1 MADPTAVVTVAEA
14 RRAGHSVQL
23 ESITHRFGA
32 TTAVDD
38 VSLPVEAGELI
49 ALLGPSGCGK
59 TTLLRII
66 GGFIVPTAGSVR
78 VDGRSIDHL
87 PASRRDIGVVF
98 QNYALFPHMTV
109 YENVAYGLRARH
121 APRELIRERVARMLA
136 TVQLEALAERMP
148 RQLSGGQQQ
157 RVALARALA
166 VEPRILLLDE
176 PFGALDKNLRL
187 DMQIEVKRLQR
198 QFGITAILVTHDQEE
213 AMSLADRI
221 AVMHRGRVEQ
231 FASPVEVYDRPRTL
245 FVNSFVGTANLLA
258 GEIVARESG
267 MCVVALDAGVTVDV
281 PGEIGSKRIVVS
293 ARPENLRLYPDARAR
308 ALAGRGAHPHAG
320 RRADRERGGHPRRR
334 VAQGHRAA
342 REPGAAGRAG
352 RRALLRHRHAVRRVL
367 IPRAGRRAG
376 HSPEEATPCPAPS
389 SRAARCSPA
398 ARSSPPPRCCPAS
411 RPRPAASWRPPTR
424 VRGRRPTAR
433 WCCPRSRRARTSTRS

>member
-1 MADPTAVVTVAEA
+1 MAELVDLLARPETPSPGMVADT
-14 RRAGHSVQL
+14 RRAGHSVEL
-23 ESITHRFGA
+23 ESITHRFG
-32 TTAVDD
+32 TTIAVDD
-38 VSLPVEAGELI
+38 VSLPIEAGELV

-66 GGFIVPTAGSVR
+66 GGFVVPMAGSVR
-78 VDGRSIDHL
+78 VDGRPIDHL
-87 PASRRDIGVVF
+87 PASRREIGIVF

-121 APRELIRERVARMLA
+121 APREVIRERIARMLA
-136 TVQLEALAERMP
+136 VVQLEPLRDRMP

-221 AVMHRGRVEQ
+221 AVMNRGRVEQ
-231 FASPVEVYDRPRTL
+231 FASPVDVYDRPRTL

-258 GEIVARESG
+258 GTIVGRDGGTITVTLE
-267 MCVVALDAGVTVDV
+267 AGATVDLPAAPTMGGTRV
-281 PGEIGSKRIVVS
+281 VVS
-293 ARPENLRLYPDARAR
+293 ARPENLRLY
-308 ALAGRGAHPHAG
+308 AGPGPGRWPVELRIRMPVGAQTVSEVG
-320 RRADRERGGHPRRR
+320 T
-334 VAQGHRAA
+334 
-342 REPGAAGRAG
+342 RAG
-352 RRALLRHRHAVRRVL
+352 ESLKITEPRDTLASPGEASGALYCEIVSTSAVS
-367 IPRAGRRAG
+367 IFTA
-376 HSPEEATPCPAPS
+376 
-389 SRAARCSPA
+389 PA
-398 ARSSPPPRCCPAS
+398 AEPAHS
-411 RPRPAASWRPPTR
+411 
-424 VRGRRPTAR
+424 
-433 WCCPRSRRARTSTRS
+433 

>member
-1 MADPTAVVTVAEA
+1 MVRRIIGKTTGMIETEA
-14 RRAGHSVQL
+14 PSAKARTNGAARGGHSVEL
-23 ESITHRFGA
+23 ASITHRFGT

-38 VSLPVEAGELI
+38 VTLAVDAGELV

-78 VDGRSIDHL
+78 VDGRGIDHL
-87 PASRRDIGVVF
+87 PVSRRDIGIVF

-121 APRELIRERVARMLA
+121 APREQIRDRVARMLA
-136 TVQLEALAERMP
+136 TVQLDGLRDRVP

-221 AVMHRGRVEQ
+221 AVMSRGRVEQ
-231 FASPVEVYDRPRTL
+231 FASPVDVYDRPRTL

-258 GEIVARESG
+258 GEIVSRDG
-267 MCVVALDAGVTVDV
+267 GTLTVALAAGATVTLPASGAPD
-281 PGEIGSKRIVVS
+281 GKRVIVS
-293 ARPENLRLYPDARAR
+293 ARPENLRLHAQPGP
-308 ALAGRGAHPHAG
+308 GRWAVQLRIRMPVGAQTVS
-320 RRADRERGGHPRRR
+320 E
-334 VAQGHRAA
+334 VVT
-342 REPGAAGRAG
+342 AAGES
-352 RRALLRHRHAVRRVL
+352 LKVTE
-367 IPRAGRRAG
+367 PRAMVAPAG
-376 HSPEEATPCPAPS
+376 DAGATLYCALVSTEAVSLFPAPAS
-389 SRAARCSPA
+389 EPA
-398 ARSSPPPRCCPAS
+398 QA
-411 RPRPAASWRPPTR
+411 
-424 VRGRRPTAR
+424 
-433 WCCPRSRRARTSTRS
+433 

>member
-1 MADPTAVVTVAEA
+1 MLAPAA
-14 RRAGHSVQL
+14 RPVGHSVQL

-38 VSLPVEAGELI
+38 VSLPIEAGELI

-66 GGFIVPTAGSVR
+66 GGFIVPAAGAVR

-136 TVQLEALAERMP
+136 TVQLGALRDRMP

-221 AVMHRGRVEQ
+221 AVMQRGRVEQ
-231 FASPVEVYDRPRTL
+231 FASPVEVYDRPSTL

-258 GEIVARESG
+258 GEVVERRGAACTVALEAGATVEIPAGELPAGESG
-267 MCVVALDAGVTVDV
+267 LDA
-281 PGEIGSKRIVVS
+281 KRIVVS
-293 ARPENLRLYPDARAR
+293 ARPENLRLYTEPGPGRWPVELRIRMPVGAQTVSEVGTRGGFSLKVTEPRENLAPPGEAGG
-308 ALAGRGAHPHAG
+308 ALYCGIVTASAVSLFPAPASEPAHP
-320 RRADRERGGHPRRR
+320 
-334 VAQGHRAA
+334 
-342 REPGAAGRAG
+342 
-352 RRALLRHRHAVRRVL
+352 
-367 IPRAGRRAG
+367 
-376 HSPEEATPCPAPS
+376 
-389 SRAARCSPA
+389 
-398 ARSSPPPRCCPAS
+398 
-411 RPRPAASWRPPTR
+411 
-424 VRGRRPTAR
+424 
-433 WCCPRSRRARTSTRS
+433 

>member
-1 MADPTAVVTVAEA
+1 MVRRIIGKTIDVTETQAGGARARGNGVA
-14 RRAGHSVQL
+14 RAGHSVEL

-38 VSLPVEAGELI
+38 VSLAVEAGELV

-66 GGFIVPTAGSVR
+66 GGFIVPSAGSVR
-78 VDGRSIDHL
+78 VDGRAIDHL
-87 PASRRDIGVVF
+87 PVSRRDIGIVF

-121 APRELIRERVARMLA
+121 APRAQIRERVARMLE
-136 TVQLEALAERMP
+136 TVQLEGLRDRVP

-221 AVMHRGRVEQ
+221 AVMNRGRVEQ

-245 FVNSFVGTANLLA
+245 FVNSFVGTANLIA
-258 GEIVARESG
+258 GDIVARDGAMLTITLEAG
-267 MCVVALDAGVTVDV
+267 ATVLLPGAAALDARRV
-281 PGEIGSKRIVVS
+281 IVS
-293 ARPENLRLYPDARAR
+293 ARPENLRLYA
-308 ALAGRGAHPHAG
+308 
-320 RRADRERGGHPRRR
+320 
-334 VAQGHRAA
+334 
-342 REPGAAGRAG
+342 EPGPGRWKVELRIRMPVGAQTVSEVVTAAGES
-352 RRALLRHRHAVRRVL
+352 LKVTE
-367 IPRAGRRAG
+367 PRAMMAPAG
-376 HSPEEATPCPAPS
+376 DAGATLYCAIASTAAVSLFPAPAS
-389 SRAARCSPA
+389 SPA
-398 ARSSPPPRCCPAS
+398 QL
-411 RPRPAASWRPPTR
+411 
-424 VRGRRPTAR
+424 
-433 WCCPRSRRARTSTRS
+433 

>member
-1 MADPTAVVTVAEA
+1 M
-14 RRAGHSVQL
+14 RRIRSHSVELQA
-23 ESITHRFGA
+23 ITHRFGA

-38 VSLPVEAGELI
+38 VSLPVQAGELV

-66 GGFIVPTAGSVR
+66 GGFITPTTGSVR
-78 VDGRSIDHL
+78 VDGRTIDHL
-87 PASRRDIGVVF
+87 PASQRDIGIVF

-121 APRELIRERVARMLA
+121 TPRGAIRDRVAKMLSV
-136 TVQLEALAERMP
+136 VQLDALRDRMP

-213 AMSLADRI
+213 AMSLADHI

-231 FASPVEVYDRPRTL
+231 FATPVEVYDQPRTL
-245 FVNSFVGTANLLA
+245 FVNSFVGTANVLA
-258 GEIVARESG
+258 GEIVTREG
-267 MCVVALDAGVTVDV
+267 RTITVALECGATVTLEAPPATIDGKRVVA
-281 PGEIGSKRIVVS
+281 S
-293 ARPENLRLYPDARAR
+293 ARPENLRLYAEP
-308 ALAGRGAHPHAG
+308 GRGRWPVALRIRMPVGAHTVSEVVTSTGQSLKVTEPRATLAPPGEAGASLYCGIVSTAAVSIFPAPADEPAHP
-320 RRADRERGGHPRRR
+320 
-334 VAQGHRAA
+334 
-342 REPGAAGRAG
+342 
-352 RRALLRHRHAVRRVL
+352 
-367 IPRAGRRAG
+367 
-376 HSPEEATPCPAPS
+376 
-389 SRAARCSPA
+389 
-398 ARSSPPPRCCPAS
+398 
-411 RPRPAASWRPPTR
+411 
-424 VRGRRPTAR
+424 
-433 WCCPRSRRARTSTRS
+433 

>member
-1 MADPTAVVTVAEA
+1 VADPTAVVTVAEA

-32 TTAVDD
+32 TTAVDG

-121 APRELIRERVARMLA
+121 AARELIRERVARMLA

-258 GEIVARESG
+258 GEIVSRANG
-267 MCVVALDAGVTVDV
+267 VCVVALDAGVTVDL
-281 PGEIGSKRIVVS
+281 PGEIGGKRIVVS
-293 ARPENLRLYPDARAR
+293 ARPENLRLHPAPGPGRWPVELRIRMPVGAQTVSEVVTRAGES
-308 ALAGRGAHPHAG
+308 LKVTEP
-320 RRADRERGGHPRRR
+320 RESLTSPGE
-334 VAQGHRAA
+334 A
-342 REPGAAGRAG
+342 GAALYCGIVSPS
-352 RRALLRHRHAVRRVL
+352 AVSL
-367 IPRAGRRAG
+367 F
-376 HSPEEATPCPAPS
+376 PAPAS
-389 SRAARCSPA
+389 EPA
-398 ARSSPPPRCCPAS
+398 
-411 RPRPAASWRPPTR
+411 
-424 VRGRRPTAR
+424 TA
-433 WCCPRSRRARTSTRS
+433 

>member
-1 MADPTAVVTVAEA
+1 MVRRIIGKTIGVTETEAAGARAPINGVA
-14 RRAGHSVQL
+14 RAGHSVEL
-23 ESITHRFGA
+23 ASITHRFGA

-38 VSLPVEAGELI
+38 VNLGVEAGELV

-78 VDGRSIDHL
+78 VDGRTIDHL
-87 PASRRDIGVVF
+87 PVSRRDIGIVF

-121 APRELIRERVARMLA
+121 APRAQIRERVARMLA
-136 TVQLEALAERMP
+136 TVQLEGLRDRVP

-221 AVMHRGRVEQ
+221 AVMSRGRVEQ
-231 FASPVEVYDRPRTL
+231 FASPVEIYDRPRTL
-245 FVNSFVGTANLLA
+245 FVNSFIGTANLLA
-258 GEIVARESG
+258 GEIVAREG
-267 MCVVALDAGVTVDV
+267 AMFTVALDAGASVTVPAASAVD
-281 PGEIGSKRIVVS
+281 GKRVIVS
-293 ARPENLRLYPDARAR
+293 ARPEHLRLYPQPGP
-308 ALAGRGAHPHAG
+308 GRWGVELRIRMPVGAQTVS
-320 RRADRERGGHPRRR
+320 E
-334 VAQGHRAA
+334 VVT
-342 REPGAAGRAG
+342 AAGES
-352 RRALLRHRHAVRRVL
+352 LKVTE
-367 IPRAGRRAG
+367 PRATIVPSGDTGTTLYCAIA
-376 HSPEEATPCPAPS
+376 STAAVSLFPAP
-389 SRAARCSPA
+389 AQVPA
-398 ARSSPPPRCCPAS
+398 QI
-411 RPRPAASWRPPTR
+411 
-424 VRGRRPTAR
+424 
-433 WCCPRSRRARTSTRS
+433 

>member
-1 MADPTAVVTVAEA
+1 MLAPAA
-14 RRAGHSVQL
+14 RPVGHTVQL

-38 VSLPVEAGELI
+38 VSLPIEAGELI

-66 GGFIVPTAGSVR
+66 GGFIVPAAGAVR

-136 TVQLEALAERMP
+136 TVQLGALRDRMP

-221 AVMHRGRVEQ
+221 AVMQRGRVEQ
-231 FASPVEVYDRPRTL
+231 FASPVEVYDRPSTL

-258 GEIVARESG
+258 GEVVERRGAACTVALEAGATVEIPAGELPAGESG
-267 MCVVALDAGVTVDV
+267 LDA
-281 PGEIGSKRIVVS
+281 KRIVVS
-293 ARPENLRLYPDARAR
+293 ARPENLRLYTEPGPGRWPVELRIRMPVGAQTVSEVGTRGGFSLKVTEPR
-308 ALAGRGAHPHAG
+308 ENLAPPGEAGGVLYCGIVTASAVSLFPAPASEPAHP
-320 RRADRERGGHPRRR
+320 
-334 VAQGHRAA
+334 
-342 REPGAAGRAG
+342 
-352 RRALLRHRHAVRRVL
+352 
-367 IPRAGRRAG
+367 
-376 HSPEEATPCPAPS
+376 
-389 SRAARCSPA
+389 
-398 ARSSPPPRCCPAS
+398 
-411 RPRPAASWRPPTR
+411 
-424 VRGRRPTAR
+424 
-433 WCCPRSRRARTSTRS
+433 

>member
-1 MADPTAVVTVAEA
+1 MADPTAVITEALA

-66 GGFIVPTAGSVR
+66 GGFIVPTAGRVR

-121 APRELIRERVARMLA
+121 APRERIRERVARMLA

-267 MCVVALDAGVTVDV
+267 TCVVTLDAGVTVDV

-293 ARPENLRLYPDARAR
+293 ARPENLRLYPTPGP
-308 ALAGRGAHPHAG
+308 GRWPVEVRIRMPVGAQTVSEVVTRTGESLKVTEP
-320 RRADRERGGHPRRR
+320 RESLTPPG
-334 VAQGHRAA
+334 
-342 REPGAAGRAG
+342 EPGAAVYCGIVTPS
-352 RRALLRHRHAVRRVL
+352 AVSL
-367 IPRAGRRAG
+367 F
-376 HSPEEATPCPAPS
+376 PAP
-389 SRAARCSPA
+389 APEPA
-398 ARSSPPPRCCPAS
+398 
-411 RPRPAASWRPPTR
+411 
-424 VRGRRPTAR
+424 TA
-433 WCCPRSRRARTSTRS
+433 

>member
-1 MADPTAVVTVAEA
+1 MADPTAVITEAEA

-38 VSLPVEAGELI
+38 VSLPVEAGELV

-66 GGFIVPTAGSVR
+66 GGFIVPTAGRVR

-121 APRELIRERVARMLA
+121 APRERIRERVARMLA

-293 ARPENLRLYPDARAR
+293 ARPENLRLYPTPGP
-308 ALAGRGAHPHAG
+308 GRWPVEVRIRMPVGAQTVSEVVTRTGESLKVTEP
-320 RRADRERGGHPRRR
+320 RESLTPPG
-334 VAQGHRAA
+334 
-342 REPGAAGRAG
+342 EPGAAVYCGIVTPS
-352 RRALLRHRHAVRRVL
+352 AVSL
-367 IPRAGRRAG
+367 F
-376 HSPEEATPCPAPS
+376 PAP
-389 SRAARCSPA
+389 AAEPA
-398 ARSSPPPRCCPAS
+398 
-411 RPRPAASWRPPTR
+411 
-424 VRGRRPTAR
+424 TA
-433 WCCPRSRRARTSTRS
+433 

>member
-1 MADPTAVVTVAEA
+1 MTEPTGL
-14 RRAGHSVQL
+14 GHSVEL
-23 ESITHRFGA
+23 ESITHRFGT

-38 VSLPVEAGELI
+38 VRLTIDAGELV

-66 GGFIVPTAGSVR
+66 GGFIVPATGSVR
-78 VDGRSIDHL
+78 VDGRAIDHL
-87 PASRRDIGVVF
+87 PASRRDIGIVF

-121 APRELIRERVARMLA
+121 AARDVIRTRVAEMLGV
-136 TVQLEALAERMP
+136 VQLTTLQDRMP

-221 AVMHRGRVEQ
+221 AVMNGGRVEQ

-245 FVNSFVGTANLLA
+245 FVNSFVGTANVLA
-258 GEIVARESG
+258 GEITRREG
-267 MCVVALDAGVTVDV
+267 GAAVVALEAGAIVTV
-281 PGEIGSKRIVVS
+281 PGATADGKRVVVS
-293 ARPENLRLYPDARAR
+293 ARPENLRLYAEPGP
-308 ALAGRGAHPHAG
+308 GRWPVELRIRMPVGAHTVS
-320 RRADRERGGHPRRR
+320 E
-334 VAQGHRAA
+334 VVT
-342 REPGAAGRAG
+342 RAG
-352 RRALLRHRHAVRRVL
+352 QSLKVTE
-367 IPRAGRRAG
+367 PRASLAAPG
-376 HSPEEATPCPAPS
+376 EASGALYCGIVS
-389 SRAARCSPA
+389 AADVSLFPN
-398 ARSSPPPRCCPAS
+398 P
-411 RPRPAASWRPPTR
+411 
-424 VRGRRPTAR
+424 
-433 WCCPRSRRARTSTRS
+433 

>member
-1 MADPTAVVTVAEA
+1 VVTESEGTKIAGRRRCGKVRAINGKLDLQRIEA
-14 RRAGHSVQL
+14 TDGARAREATRPGHSVEL
-23 ESITHRFGA
+23 ASITHRFGA

-38 VSLPVEAGELI
+38 VSLSIEPGELV

-59 TTLLRII
+59 TTLLRVI
-66 GGFIVPTAGSVR
+66 GGFVMPAAGSVR
-78 VDGRSIDHL
+78 VDGRPIDHL
-87 PASRRDIGVVF
+87 PASRREIGVVF

-109 YENVAYGLRARH
+109 YENVAYGLRARR
-121 APRELIRERVARMLA
+121 APRALVQERVAKMLSV
-136 TVQLEALAERMP
+136 VQLEALRERMP

-245 FVNSFVGTANLLA
+245 FVNSFVGTANVLA
-258 GEIVARESG
+258 GDVVARDG
-267 MCVVALDAGVTVDV
+267 HVLTVALAAGATIDTPAGAPIDGKRVVVA
-281 PGEIGSKRIVVS
+281 
-293 ARPENLRLYPDARAR
+293 ARPEHLRLYAEPGPGRWPVEVRLRMPVGAQLVSEVVTRAGESLKVTEPR
-308 ALAGRGAHPHAG
+308 AHLSVAG
-320 RRADRERGGHPRRR
+320 DRR
-334 VAQGHRAA
+334 VAVYCGIVSTDVVSIFPAPA
-342 REPGAAGRAG
+342 REP
-352 RRALLRHRHAVRRVL
+352 
-367 IPRAGRRAG
+367 
-376 HSPEEATPCPAPS
+376 APS
-389 SRAARCSPA
+389 
-398 ARSSPPPRCCPAS
+398 
-411 RPRPAASWRPPTR
+411 
-424 VRGRRPTAR
+424 
-433 WCCPRSRRARTSTRS
+433 

>member
-32 TTAVDD
+32 TTAVDG

-66 GGFIVPTAGSVR
+66 GGFIVPTAGRVR

-87 PASRRDIGVVF
+87 PASRRDI
-98 QNYALFPHMTV
+98 AWCSELRAFPHMR
-109 YENVAYGLRARH
+109 YYNVARLRARH
-121 APRELIRERVARMLA
+121 AARDLIRARVARAA
-136 TVQLEALAERMP
+136 TGAARALAERMP

-258 GEIVARESG
+258 GEIVSRAG
-267 MCVVALDAGVTVDV
+267 TTCTVALEAGVTVEL
-281 PGEIGSKRIVVS
+281 PAGPEGKRVVVS
-293 ARPENLRLYPDARAR
+293 ARPENLRLHPTPGP
-308 ALAGRGAHPHAG
+308 GRWPVEVRIRMPVGAQTVS
-320 RRADRERGGHPRRR
+320 E
-334 VAQGHRAA
+334 V
-342 REPGAAGRAG
+342 
-352 RRALLRHRHAVRRVL
+352 
-367 IPRAGRRAG
+367 
-376 HSPEEATPCPAPS
+376 
-389 SRAARCSPA
+389 SPA
-398 ARSSPPPRCCPAS
+398 GESSSPPRES
-411 RPRPAASWRPPTR
+411 LRR
-424 VRGRRPTAR
+424 VRGRRAVLRDRHPSAVSLFPAPAPEPAT
-433 WCCPRSRRARTSTRS
+433 P

>member
-1 MADPTAVVTVAEA
+1 VADPTAVVTVAEA
-14 RRAGHSVQL
+14 RRAGHRVQL

-32 TTAVDD
+32 TTAVDG

-121 APRELIRERVARMLA
+121 AARELIRERVARMLA

-258 GEIVARESG
+258 GEIVSRANG
-267 MCVVALDAGVTVDV
+267 VCVVALDAGVTVDL

-293 ARPENLRLYPDARAR
+293 ARPENLRLHPAPGP
-308 ALAGRGAHPHAG
+308 GRWPVDLRIRMPVGAQTVS
-320 RRADRERGGHPRRR
+320 E
-334 VAQGHRAA
+334 VVT
-342 REPGAAGRAG
+342 RAG
-352 RRALLRHRHAVRRVL
+352 ESLKVTEPRESLAPPGETGTALYCGIVTPSTVSLFPA
-367 IPRAGRRAG
+367 PA
-376 HSPEEATPCPAPS
+376 PEPATP
-389 SRAARCSPA
+389 
-398 ARSSPPPRCCPAS
+398 
-411 RPRPAASWRPPTR
+411 
-424 VRGRRPTAR
+424 
-433 WCCPRSRRARTSTRS
+433 

>member
-1 MADPTAVVTVAEA
+1 MRAIIDNIDVHARQAAAAPRPIAAA
-14 RRAGHSVQL
+14 GSRRAGHSVEL
-23 ESITHRFGA
+23 ESITHRFGP

-38 VSLPVEAGELI
+38 VSLPIDAGELV

-78 VDGRSIDHL
+78 VDGHAIDHL
-87 PASRRDIGVVF
+87 PASRRDIGIVF

-109 YENVAYGLRARH
+109 YENIAYGLRARH
-121 APRELIRERVARMLA
+121 ARRDVVRERVARMLA
-136 TVQLEALAERMP
+136 TVQLEALRDRMP

-187 DMQIEVKRLQR
+187 DMQIEVKALQR

-221 AVMHRGRVEQ
+221 AVMNRGRVEQ

-245 FVNSFVGTANLLA
+245 FVNSFVGTANVLA
-258 GEIVARESG
+258 GEIVARDRG
-267 MCVVALDAGVTVDV
+267 MATVALECGATVGLETARAID
-281 PGEIGSKRIVVS
+281 GKRVIVS
-293 ARPENLRLYPDARAR
+293 ARPENLRLYAEPGG
-308 ALAGRGAHPHAG
+308 GRWPVTLRIRMPVGAHTVSEVATST
-320 RRADRERGGHPRRR
+320 GHSLK
-334 VAQGHRAA
+334 VT
-342 REPGAAGRAG
+342 E
-352 RRALLRHRHAVRRVL
+352 
-367 IPRAGRRAG
+367 PRATLAPPGDAG
-376 HSPEEATPCPAPS
+376 GTLYCGIVSTAAVSIFPAPAS
-389 SRAARCSPA
+389 EPA
-398 ARSSPPPRCCPAS
+398 HP
-411 RPRPAASWRPPTR
+411 
-424 VRGRRPTAR
+424 
-433 WCCPRSRRARTSTRS
+433 

>member
-1 MADPTAVVTVAEA
+1 MPTCWASRRGSARRMVTPPRQRAVTERVDLLPTPVRPDVIAA
-14 RRAGHSVQL
+14 AAVRAGHSVEL

-38 VSLPVEAGELI
+38 VRLTIEAGELV

-66 GGFIVPTAGSVR
+66 GGFITPTTGSVR
-78 VDGRSIDHL
+78 VDGHAIDHL
-87 PASRRDIGVVF
+87 PASRRDIGIVF
-98 QNYALFPHMTV
+98 QNYALFPHMSV
-109 YENVAYGLRARH
+109 YENVAYGLRARR
-121 APRELIRERVARMLA
+121 ASRETIRQRVATMLA
-136 TVQLEALAERMP
+136 VVQLEALRDRLP

-231 FASPVEVYDRPRTL
+231 FASPIEVYDRPRTL
-245 FVNSFVGTANLLA
+245 FVNSFVGTANLLP
-258 GEIVARESG
+258 GE
-267 MCVVALDAGVTVDV
+267 VVGRDATALTIALDAGATVRLEPTQA
-281 PGEIGSKRIVVS
+281 PGGPRVVVS
-293 ARPENLRLYPDARAR
+293 ARPENLRL
-308 ALAGRGAHPHAG
+308 H
-320 RRADRERGGHPRRR
+320 
-334 VAQGHRAA
+334 V
-342 REPGAAGRAG
+342 EPGAGRWPVE
-352 RRALLRHRHAVRRVL
+352 LRIRMPVGAQMVSEVVTRDGQSL
-367 IPRAGRRAG
+367 KITEPRASLAAPGQASGALYCGIDATAAVSTFPAPAAG
-376 HSPEEATPCPAPS
+376 PATP
-389 SRAARCSPA
+389 
-398 ARSSPPPRCCPAS
+398 
-411 RPRPAASWRPPTR
+411 
-424 VRGRRPTAR
+424 
-433 WCCPRSRRARTSTRS
+433 

>member
-1 MADPTAVVTVAEA
+1 MVRRIIGKTTGVTETEAAGGRVPTNGAA
-14 RRAGHSVQL
+14 RAGHSVEL
-23 ESITHRFGA
+23 ESITHRFGT

-38 VSLPVEAGELI
+38 ITLGVEAGELV

-78 VDGRSIDHL
+78 VDGRAIDHL
-87 PASRRDIGVVF
+87 PVSRRDIGIVF

-121 APRELIRERVARMLA
+121 APRVEIRDRVARMLA
-136 TVQLEALAERMP
+136 MVQLDGLRDRVP

-221 AVMHRGRVEQ
+221 AVMNRGRVEQ

-245 FVNSFVGTANLLA
+245 FVNSFVGTANMFA
-258 GEIVARESG
+258 GDIVAREGG
-267 MCVVALDAGVTVDV
+267 MLSVALEAGATMTLPA
-281 PGEIGSKRIVVS
+281 PGAPDSKRVVVS
-293 ARPENLRLYPDARAR
+293 ARPENLRLYAQPGPGRCRVELRIRMPVGAQ
-308 ALAGRGAHPHAG
+308 LVSEVVTMAG
-320 RRADRERGGHPRRR
+320 ESLK
-334 VAQGHRAA
+334 VI
-342 REPGAAGRAG
+342 E
-352 RRALLRHRHAVRRVL
+352 
-367 IPRAGRRAG
+367 PRATVEPASDAG
-376 HSPEEATPCPAPS
+376 TTLYCAIVSTAAVSIFPAP
-389 SRAARCSPA
+389 AQVPA
-398 ARSSPPPRCCPAS
+398 QL
-411 RPRPAASWRPPTR
+411 
-424 VRGRRPTAR
+424 
-433 WCCPRSRRARTSTRS
+433 

>member
-1 MADPTAVVTVAEA
+1 MADRVAVLSSPGGSGVATSV
-14 RRAGHSVQL
+14 AGHSVEL
-23 ESITHRFGA
+23 EAITHRFGA

-38 VSLPVEAGELI
+38 VRLTIEAGELV

-66 GGFIVPTAGSVR
+66 GGFVTPTAGSVR
-78 VDGRSIDHL
+78 VDGRAIDHL
-87 PASRRDIGVVF
+87 PASRRDIGIVF

-109 YENVAYGLRARH
+109 YENVAYGLRARR
-121 APRELIRERVARMLA
+121 ASGSAIRERVAAMLA
-136 TVQLEALAERMP
+136 VVQMELLRDRMP

-221 AVMHRGRVEQ
+221 AVMQRGRVEQ

-258 GEIVARESG
+258 GQVVERAGGACRVTLAAG
-267 MCVVALDAGVTVDV
+267 ATVALPVACDGGRV
-281 PGEIGSKRIVVS
+281 VVS
-293 ARPENLRLYPDARAR
+293 ARPENLKLFPTAGPGRWPVELRIRMPVGAQTVSEVVTRSGESLKITEPRELLVSPGDASGALYCGIVTPS
-308 ALAGRGAHPHAG
+308 
-320 RRADRERGGHPRRR
+320 
-334 VAQGHRAA
+334 
-342 REPGAAGRAG
+342 
-352 RRALLRHRHAVRRVL
+352 AVS
-367 IPRAGRRAG
+367 IF
-376 HSPEEATPCPAPS
+376 PAPTPVP
-389 SRAARCSPA
+389 ARQ
-398 ARSSPPPRCCPAS
+398 
-411 RPRPAASWRPPTR
+411 
-424 VRGRRPTAR
+424 
-433 WCCPRSRRARTSTRS
+433 